1 LKLKSSIKN
10 NEDIGRKQKLLKYI
24 EISFREALV
33 CLLLSIALG
42 HSKEKQLK
50 APHVLAAA

>member
-10 NEDIGRKQKLLKYI
+10 NEDIGRKQKLLK
-24 EISFREALV
+24 EALV